1 LSDCGQL
8 PKLFK
13 EAVQYVL
20 PKALMEPIY
29 HFFYYCNIMQHMSK
43 ATEDEDDHIA
53 FESAISGTL
62 AHKLQVERESQ
73 RFLPRR
79 REDVGVFGRR
89 VGYRYSM
96 KKLID
101 LQARIEGWDGP
112 DIHMCCTELVKEGP
126 VSIAREGGRKAM
138 KQKMER
144 HVILLDGLVLCCKI
158 KKAATPVAP
167 AEYRLKEKI
176 VIKGHV
182 NLIDIEET
190 DDLKFAFELRE
201 EDSGSPGI
209 IFILQS
215 PPEKNE
221 WMSAITILLIRST
234 FDKALEKKLKQE
246 EKLIPV
252 LLPDPEKYKFAE
264 PNSEDNILFEEEQGD
279 GQVLIKAGTIYK
291 LVERLTFNE
300 YADPTFVRTFLM
312 TYRSFCKPVELIDL
326 LIERYYIPPPSYSDD
341 YESRKDPHKREA
353 LKRFKVDYVSP
364 VQLRVL
370 NVLRHWVENHY
381 YDFQQEP
388 EVLDK
393 LKEFVGTV
401 KAKNMQKLVAS
412 IHRTLNK
419 KEGRDTGGPPSTSDP
434 VFFDPPPQTEWHL
447 TRNKDEFHIL
457 TLHPLEFARQ
467 LTLVMSDLFKAIRSS
482 ELVDAS
488 WTKEH
493 KKENSSPNLLRM
505 SRYETKLTNWIRH
518 TIVFTE
524 NFEERV
530 ALCSRLVD
538 IMEELIGLN
547 NFAALFAFNAAFQS
561 SQVFR
566 LKSTMKELTPKRKQI
581 LEEISHVAST
591 DKGYKHYRERLRS
604 INPPCVLFVGMY
616 LTWIV
621 FIKDGNEG
629 KVRGKPENFINF
641 KKRRMIANILQEIQ
655 QYQNTPYCLKA
666 EGSIQEYLQS
676 HDVRGEMGDN
686 QFEDYLYDQS
696 VEIEPRD
703 QPYKKAPRKHRFEL
717 RPPNTQPGA
726 LAHFLEVATIRRGP
740 SDRKKQMSADE
751 VSISSASGIEGS
763 QSSHSLAE
771 SDSNLEKESDGKEKR
786 KEEKEIDGPPPIPP
800 KATHITTVGGVEV
813 TSVATPPKLPPRS
826 ASPRLE
832 TLPDTFVTLSRPP
845 KPHPPKAHRAPPE
858 IPTETREEPPPRPP
872 RIRDASPVTPSTPDN
887 DAGMIPP
894 PIPPHPRRSYS
905 PSSSLNNYSPHSS
918 PLPHPHS
925 LPPPRPP
932 PPRVGLSTDGMLGNN
947 KETTPPAIPPR
958 PLSHVAP
965 PLPLSNNQAPPIPP
979 KPIR

>member
-1 LSDCGQL
+1 MCSAHPHSITDVESHVQSTFAHPIDVWSLSEAQEKMERYAVRKRGVFLFPIEKLYHLLVKEVFGYKVDITVVQFIMAILDYVAADILKLAGNFVKNTRKNSCIIVLKDVHVSMSADPALQALFKPLQSSIIENIPGLSISDIEMVTDRSSMKYDELLRDLRENESQFIRQLNLILKVFQPVFVESQSLFPSDEVEVIFEPVADVYDLSMQLLTSIEEMIEMASEMEEGTRYPQIGFCFEEVAESDDFSVYLYYTENYQQAVVTLENIIQDPEVCGYFKKLSDCGQL

-467 LTLVMSDLFKAIRSS
+467 LTLVMSDLFK
-482 ELVDAS
+482 LV
-488 WTKEH
+488 
-493 KKENSSPNLLRM
+493 
-505 SRYETKLTNWIRH
+505 
-518 TIVFTE
+518 
-524 NFEERV
+524 
-530 ALCSRLVD
+530 
-538 IMEELIGLN
+538 
-547 NFAALFAFNAAFQS
+547 
-561 SQVFR
+561 
-566 LKSTMKELTPKRKQI
+566 
-581 LEEISHVAST
+581 
-591 DKGYKHYRERLRS
+591 
-604 INPPCVLFVGMY
+604 
-616 LTWIV
+616 
-621 FIKDGNEG
+621 
-629 KVRGKPENFINF
+629 
-641 KKRRMIANILQEIQ
+641 
-655 QYQNTPYCLKA
+655 
-666 EGSIQEYLQS
+666 
-676 HDVRGEMGDN
+676 
-686 QFEDYLYDQS
+686 
-696 VEIEPRD
+696 
-703 QPYKKAPRKHRFEL
+703 
-717 RPPNTQPGA
+717 
-726 LAHFLEVATIRRGP
+726 
-740 SDRKKQMSADE
+740 
-751 VSISSASGIEGS
+751 
-763 QSSHSLAE
+763 
-771 SDSNLEKESDGKEKR
+771 
-786 KEEKEIDGPPPIPP
+786 
-800 KATHITTVGGVEV
+800 GVV
-813 TSVATPPKLPPRS
+813 MTS
-826 ASPRLE
+826 
-832 TLPDTFVTLSRPP
+832 
-845 KPHPPKAHRAPPE
+845 
-858 IPTETREEPPPRPP
+858 
-872 RIRDASPVTPSTPDN
+872 
-887 DAGMIPP
+887 
-894 PIPPHPRRSYS
+894 
-905 PSSSLNNYSPHSS
+905 
-918 PLPHPHS
+918 
-925 LPPPRPP
+925 
-932 PPRVGLSTDGMLGNN
+932 
-947 KETTPPAIPPR
+947 
-958 PLSHVAP
+958 
-965 PLPLSNNQAPPIPP
+965 
-979 KPIR
+979 